1 MSFLAVI
8 SAVLVPAIAYY
19 ASLFLAVFFEAEK
32 PGISAAEDDEPIEA
46 PDAQDCLNLLLVF
59 GPIALI
65 VWLLVSG
72 LSPAVASI
80 AAILMLF
87 LMSLINPAIRRHPW
101 KLIEAL
107 AEGRL
112 AFDRFCVTSPVCMP
126 NRASRMTCRMPSGH
140 GVRFNGIPLSK
151 RNVTFVELLRDAG
164 YDTALI
170 GKSHQQTFTGIPPVL
185 PRPETRPGLHRANG
199 ELSEAVR
206 NDPTSPD
213 YRLEEPSFWAG
224 ESPAVP
230 TPFYGVDHVELVTGH
245 GDHLGDHRL
254 LYKGSEQY
262 EQTTRV
268 PFIWADPAS
277 DRRGRCDRIG
287 QTLDIGATI
296 LERARLEQA
305 WGCRGAI

>member
-1 MSFLAVI
+1 MI
-8 SAVLVPAIAYY
+8 SEVLVPAIAYY

-32 PGISAAEDDEPIEA
+32 PGISAAEGDEPFEA
-46 PDAQDCLNLLLVF
+46 PDAQDWINLLLVF
-59 GPIALI
+59 DPIAQI

-72 LSPAVASI
+72 LSPAGALI

-87 LMSLINPAIRRHPW
+87 PMSLINPAIRRHPW

-107 AEGRL
+107 AEGGL
-112 AFDRFCVTSPVCMP
+112 AFDRFYVTSPVCMP
-126 NRASRMTCRMPSGH
+126 NRASLMTCRMPSGH

-185 PRPETRPGLHRANG
+185 PRPETRPGFHRANG

-206 NDPTSPD
+206 NDLTSPD
-213 YRLEEPSFWAG
+213 DRLEEPSFWAG

-230 TPFYGVDHVELVTGH
+230 TPFYGCDHVEPVTGH
-245 GDHLGDHRL
+245 GDHLGDHQL
-254 LYKGSEQY
+254 VFKGSEQY
-262 EQTTRV
+262 EQITRV

-277 DRRGRCDRIG
+277 DRRGRCDRLG
-287 QTLDIGATI
+287 QTLDIGATF